1 MYCIIKTQSI
11 ILAVGCS
18 NTFWQFAAA
27 QLARRGSG
35 SWLLLHNNGLEE
47 ILAVVC
53 CNTLFW
59 LLAAKQRARRGSGS
73 WLLQHVLAVCC
84 CTTGSMR
91 FW

>member
-35 SWLLLHNNGLEE
+35 SWLLLHNNGLEAA
-47 ILAVVC
+47 LAV
-53 CNTLFW
+53 
-59 LLAAKQRARRGSGS
+59 GY
-73 WLLQHVLAVCC
+73 
-84 CTTGSMR
+84 CTTGSSSNAYCKCLISNSNHSTN
-91 FW
+91 